1 MKGVVRPA
9 LLAPIWDFLFP
20 AKTSDGGTQQ
30 QYRRHRLLLW
40 GLAGLGFSALGWIG
54 GGFLGSWAP
63 RTACAVGATAL
74 ALGLLNRQPGAALVG
89 AVSAAIVSLAAV
101 RIGESF
107 FSPLLAWPVAGLVI
121 GVVGAF
127 AFRRRRTRIA
137 FIVGAPLLGSVGLV
151 AGMLVVF
158 LTATGLNDSR
168 VSAQIMLGGAVG
180 FGFLLMAGA
189 AIAGRWLDATRA
201 AGGAS

>member
-1 MKGVVRPA
+1 MNRVVRGA
-9 LLAPIWDFLFP
+9 FWARIWAFLFP
-20 AKTSDGGTQQ
+20 TKVSGDGTQQ
-30 QYRRHRLLLW
+30 PHPRRSLLLW
-40 GLAGLGFSALGWIG
+40 VVAGLGFSALGWIG

-74 ALGLLNRQPGAALVG
+74 AVGLLNRQPGAALVG
-89 AVSAAIVSLAAV
+89 ALSGAIVSMAAV
-101 RIGESF
+101 RIGESL

-127 AFRRRRTRIA
+127 AFRRRRARIA
-137 FIVGAPLLGSVGLV
+137 FLVGAPLLGSVGFL
-151 AGMLVVF
+151 AGMLAIF
-158 LTATGLNDSR
+158 LISMGLNDSR
-168 VSAQIMLGGAVG
+168 VAAQIMLGGAVG

-189 AIAGRWLDATRA
+189 VIAGRWLDATPP